1 MKGADTVGYVKLWR
15 KSMQD
20 DIFKNA
26 KAWQLFCFCLFKAC
40 FEVKNKRNK
49 YKPGEFETTYREIND
64 VCNMS
69 MPTAIKCLKFL
80 KEKNIIDYWTD
91 HQKTYIKVL
100 NYKKYQG
107 SSL

>member
-40 FEVKNKRNK
+40 FETKDKRNN
-49 YKPGEFETTYREIND
+49 YKSGEFETTYPQIMEI
-64 VCNMS
+64 CNMS
-69 MPTAIKCLKFL
+69 KPTVIKSLKFL
-80 KEKNIIDYWTD
+80 KEQNIIEYWTD
-91 HQKTYIKVL
+91 HQKTTIKVL
-100 NYKKYQG
+100 NYKNYQDN
-107 SSL
+107 S